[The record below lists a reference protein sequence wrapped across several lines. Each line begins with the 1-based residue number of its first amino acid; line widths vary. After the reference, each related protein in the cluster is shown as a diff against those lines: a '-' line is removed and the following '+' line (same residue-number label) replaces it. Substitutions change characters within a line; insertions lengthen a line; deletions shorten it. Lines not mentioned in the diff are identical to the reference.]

1 MIRSY
6 RNRDTR
12 LFAESGKSKFRGM
25 DETKA
30 RARLAAL
37 HAATSLA
44 SLSPLASVGL
54 HKLTGSRRGF
64 WAMTING
71 PWRLVFRFEG
81 GHAHDVEIVD
91 YH

>member
-1 MIRSY
+1 MIVSF

-12 LFAESGKSKFRGM
+12 LFVETGRSKFRGM
-25 DETKA
+25 DEAKA
-30 RARLAAL
+30 RARLSAL

-44 SLSPLASVGL
+44 SLSPLSSVSL
-54 HKLTGSRRGF
+54 HKLTGDRRGF

-71 PWRLVFRFEG
+71 PWRLVFRFED
-81 GHAHDVEIVD
+81 GHAHDIEIVD

>member
-1 MIRSY
+1 MIVSF

-12 LFAESGKSKFRGM
+12 LFAESGRSKFRGM
-25 DETKA
+25 DASKA
-30 RARLAAL
+30 RARLSAL

-54 HKLTGSRRGF
+54 HKLTGDRRGF

-71 PWRLVFRFEG
+71 PWRLVFRFEDG
-81 GHAHDVEIVD
+81 DAHDVEIVD